1 LLRCNANNGC
11 WHFYYCFFSFV
22 AGGQKDSSLI
32 KPIFGAAGRMG
43 KIASEAPALEAYP
56 KLKGSFCADLS
67 ATRSYGPSNLGKPN
81 NILKGFGGYG
91 RPNL

>member
-1 LLRCNANNGC
+1 MVVGIFIIVSFPLLLVDKRVGKT
-11 WHFYYCFFSFV
+11 V
-22 AGGQKDSSLI
+22 GKDSSLI